1 MRTARYKGIAFMFAI
16 LVATVAM
23 AEVPEAIL
31 KQAWYPKAPPLPKP
45 AGQVIRVSS
54 VDHIYR
60 AAKNLQPG
68 GTILVADGHYMM
80 THTLYIKSDNASLRS
95 ESGDRTEVVLDFAK
109 SRHGEG
115 VAISYASGVTIAS
128 LTVQNV
134 SQNGIKINSNLKVH
148 STTIYNV
155 ISHNVW
161 QRHIKG
167 PKVPDKDGQPQWVNA
182 CRVQYCLFY
191 NDRPKQHGDDPWED
205 GNRGSQMGYN
215 YVGGMDIMSANEWTI
230 SDNVFIGIHGKT
242 GECRGAIFMWQNSKN
257 CIIERNI
264 FIDCDTGIALGNS
277 SGRRERRHCSNFVVR
292 NNFVTRCP
300 ESNILADHTRDCKII
315 NNTVHD
321 PKNRMRRL
329 IRVIHA
335 NDGLVV
341 KNNIFSGPGVSIEK
355 YTGKIDIDNNVI
367 KPVSGYF
374 VDPAMGNLHLTEK
387 AGLAIDKALVLNEVT
402 DDIDR
407 GQRSRKPDIGADE
420 LGLN

>member
-1 MRTARYKGIAFMFAI
+1 MRTARYEGVAFMFAI

-45 AGQVIRVSS
+45 AGQVIRVYS
-54 VDHIYR
+54 VDDIYR

-68 GTILVADGHYMM
+68 STILVADGHYMM
-80 THTLYIKSDNASLRS
+80 THTLY
-95 ESGDRTEVVLDFAK
+95 
-109 SRHGEG
+109 
-115 VAISYASGVTIAS
+115 
-128 LTVQNV
+128 
-134 SQNGIKINSNLKVH
+134 
-148 STTIYNV
+148 
-155 ISHNVW
+155 
-161 QRHIKG
+161 
-167 PKVPDKDGQPQWVNA
+167 
-182 CRVQYCLFY
+182 
-191 NDRPKQHGDDPWED
+191 
-205 GNRGSQMGYN
+205 
-215 YVGGMDIMSANEWTI
+215 
-230 SDNVFIGIHGKT
+230 
-242 GECRGAIFMWQNSKN
+242 
-257 CIIERNI
+257 I

-292 NNFVTRCP
+292 NNFITRCP

-387 AGLAIDKALVLNEVT
+387 AGLAIDKALWLNEVT